1 MKSKNKKKQNK
12 MDKKVIQSKHSQ
24 IWIETAIYTLIGLTV
39 IGVLIAIAQ
48 PMLDKARDAGIIQ
61 QTMDAMNQIDGKI
74 SEISQAPG
82 SIAVIDLKIAKGIF
96 TINSS
101 NDSLQYVIIDTPKL
115 YSQLDLEIKEGNIY
129 KKTIKHGTKYNV
141 YLKRYYTD
149 LNISY
154 KGNTDTAKSIQAASN
169 SYRLSITNLGKPNV
183 DDKTSIDFSL
193 LS

>member
-1 MKSKNKKKQNK
+1 